1 MLLEDMWCKYIL
13 GSEKYTRPLE
23 IILEN
28 VLQKEPFSLQGKL
41 SDITFERPVSKITY
55 DTKNR
60 FNNIT

>member
-28 VLQKEPFSLQGKL
+28 VLQKKPFF
-41 SDITFERPVSKITY
+41 ITRKVI
-55 DTKNR
+55 
-60 FNNIT
+60 

>member
-28 VLQKEPFSLQGKL
+28 VLQKEPFSLQGYLISLLNVLFQK
-41 SDITFERPVSKITY
+41 
-55 DTKNR
+55 
-60 FNNIT
+60 